1 MVIQSLTLFHAQKN
15 NVINFVYN
23 SQIKLYFDMYS
34 HPSIEID
41 IHIRKIVKR
50 KMGIRMFEKKLFGKT
65 D

>member
-1 MVIQSLTLFHAQKN
+1 
-15 NVINFVYN
+15 
-23 SQIKLYFDMYS
+23 MYS